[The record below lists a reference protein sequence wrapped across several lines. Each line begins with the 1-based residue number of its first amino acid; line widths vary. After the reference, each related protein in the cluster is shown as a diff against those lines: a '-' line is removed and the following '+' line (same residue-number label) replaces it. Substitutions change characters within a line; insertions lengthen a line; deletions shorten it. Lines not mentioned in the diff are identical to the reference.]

1 MVNMEWLRVMEA
13 WLPELQDLIPPALES
28 VTAGRDD
35 VVAVAL
41 FTDSDARTLQP
52 AALTRTHLAEL
63 EAEYPEYAVP
73 YAWDP
78 DEWDLLPRQGE
89 RNILNSVTAKLGAL
103 ADEVDE
109 AQWESF
115 LLLAFNWMVE
125 GMKNLHKEGFFD
137 AAYPGANVAFWVTDT
152 RVHRENMIEWIQLFN
167 PPERSAAYVA
177 YLREHGL

>member
-1 MVNMEWLRVMEA
+1 VVNMEWLRVMEA
-13 WLPELQDLIPPALES
+13 WLPEVQDLIPPALES

-52 AALTRTHLAEL
+52 AALSRGRLAEL
-63 EAEYPEYAVP
+63 QAESPDYAVL

-78 DEWDLLPRQGE
+78 DEWDLLPGQGD
-89 RNILNSVTAKLGAL
+89 RNDLSSVMAKVAAL
-103 ADEVDE
+103 AEDVDE

-125 GMKNLHKEGFFD
+125 GMKNLAKEGFFD

-152 RVHRENMIEWIQLFN
+152 RVHRENMIEWIQLLN
-167 PPERSAAYVA
+167 PPERSAPYVA

>member
-52 AALTRTHLAEL
+52 AALTRTHLAGL

-78 DEWDLLPRQGE
+78 DEWDILPGPHE
-89 RNILNSVTAKLGAL
+89 PSLFDPLMAKIRTF

-109 AQWESF
+109 DAW
-115 LLLAFNWMVE
+115 LGYTVLVFNFFVE
-125 GMKNLHKEGFFD
+125 GMKNLAREGYFEST
-137 AAYPGANVAFWVTDT
+137 YPGANVAFWVTDT
-152 RVHRENMIEWIQLFN
+152 DEPVENLIEWVELLN
-167 PPERSAAYVA
+167 PPERSARYVA